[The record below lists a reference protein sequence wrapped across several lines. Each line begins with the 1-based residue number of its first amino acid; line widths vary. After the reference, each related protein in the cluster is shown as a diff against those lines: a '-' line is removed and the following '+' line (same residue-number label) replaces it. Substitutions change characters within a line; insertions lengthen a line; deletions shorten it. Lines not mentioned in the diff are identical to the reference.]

1 MYLGKINF
9 DKFSSDFIK
18 IINLNGKKYL
28 MYKFSNLILWLI
40 NFLFII
46 IFFY

>member
-1 MYLGKINF
+1 MYLSKINF
-9 DKFSSDFIK
+9 DKFSSVFIK
-18 IINLNGKKYL
+18 EINLNSKKYL

-40 NFLFII
+40 NFIFII